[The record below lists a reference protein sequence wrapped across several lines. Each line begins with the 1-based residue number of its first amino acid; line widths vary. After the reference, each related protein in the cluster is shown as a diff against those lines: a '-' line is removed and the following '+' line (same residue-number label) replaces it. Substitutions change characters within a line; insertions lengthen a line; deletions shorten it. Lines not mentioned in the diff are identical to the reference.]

1 MEEGRDDV
9 TLTDA
14 QLRLKDAL
22 ERSQDVKAAVDES
35 RRREADYLGRPL
47 LQGEDDT
54 SESSWSTE
62 EWGVEADVLTGVHD
76 SFHCPNLPSFK
87 DENHPRITQQQIDTT
102 LFGGLDFI
110 LNADCDRID
119 LTGLMVSG
127 DPNSLAEGAQILAEL
142 AKSIREPEPALGTGR
157 PSPHA
162 SHSRHR
168 YFFKRSSVYE
178 LVAEVKEAHKDKERE
193 KYGIFP
199 SSPHMSQCL
208 TRNPSASRVREAKR
222 DVQLMAEHQKRY
234 PLPVRMPKF
243 IEIDPATKNQLR
255 FVDNEWDGTV
265 IDAYSKLTIG
275 FNQHVSQR
283 KASHSGVQNILGG
296 GEVRIDFPN
305 QPRVLL
311 AGVTKEMGQQGATK
325 GDVLTHIQD
334 QDVSGKT
341 VAEIRQLLSDK
352 ELDPFT
358 GKLSLVFNAEK
369 SVAEALKRRSMVMW
383 EQTTQ

>member
-1 MEEGRDDV
+1 
-9 TLTDA
+9 
-14 QLRLKDAL
+14 
-22 ERSQDVKAAVDES
+22 
-35 RRREADYLGRPL
+35 
-47 LQGEDDT
+47 
-54 SESSWSTE
+54 
-62 EWGVEADVLTGVHD
+62 
-76 SFHCPNLPSFK
+76 
-87 DENHPRITQQQIDTT
+87 
-102 LFGGLDFI
+102 
-110 LNADCDRID
+110 
-119 LTGLMVSG
+119 
-127 DPNSLAEGAQILAEL
+127 
-142 AKSIREPEPALGTGR
+142 
-157 PSPHA
+157 
-162 SHSRHR
+162 
-168 YFFKRSSVYE
+168 
-178 LVAEVKEAHKDKERE
+178 
-193 KYGIFP
+193 
-199 SSPHMSQCL
+199 
-208 TRNPSASRVREAKR
+208 
-222 DVQLMAEHQKRY
+222 
-234 PLPVRMPKF
+234 MPKF